1 MPPVPLN
8 PLRVFVLAS
17 RHDSFVEAADAL
29 HVTPGA
35 VSRQVKALEDFLG
48 VHLYT
53 QGANRKE
60 LTDAGRHL
68 SALVGPWLDEI
79 ESAATRFASAHR
91 QDSLR
96 LSCSNHF
103 MRQWL
108 LPRLGGFL
116 ERHPQ
121 FEVNFEVARAGEAI
135 DRTADVVIRYG
146 RGHWPGFDCRLL
158 LQPDLIPVCSPAY
171 LASHGPIAA
180 PADLLRHT
188 LLQSRFRPED
198 WRHWFGKAGQDM
210 PQSLRCVTFTG
221 TYLAYQA
228 ATLGNGIALGRRGMI
243 EKDIAAGLLVA
254 PLPIWCDID
263 AGFYL
268 CTAAG
273 AAAKRSVT
281 AFCRWVAAE
290 VAAA

>member
-8 PLRVFVLAS
+8 PLRVFVLTS
-17 RHDSFVEAADAL
+17 RHASFVEAAEAL

-35 VSRQVKALEDFLG
+35 VSRQVKTLEDFLG

-79 ESAATRFASAHR
+79 ESAAARFASAHR

-121 FEVNFEVARAGEAI
+121 FEVNFEVARAGEPI

-146 RGHWPGFDCRLL
+146 RGQWPGFETTLL
-158 LQPDLIPVCSPAY
+158 LKPDLIPVCSPAY
-171 LASHGPIAA
+171 LAAHGPIAA
-180 PADLLRHT
+180 PADLLRQT
-188 LLQSRFRPED
+188 LLQSGFRPDD
-198 WRHWFGKAGQDM
+198 WRHWFGKAGTEM
-210 PQSLRCVTFTG
+210 PATTRCVTFSG

-228 ATLGNGIALGRRGMI
+228 ATLDNGIALGRRGMI
-243 EKDIAAGLLVA
+243 EKDIASGLLVA
-254 PLPIWCDID
+254 PVPLWCDID
-263 AGFYL
+263 AAFYL
-268 CTAAG
+268 CVPAG
-273 AAAKRSVT
+273 AAAKRSVVAMT
-281 AFCRWVAAE
+281 RWLAAQVAAD
-290 VAAA
+290 